1 MVLVY
6 TTVTK
11 SFIAYY
17 YLGRYCTTMDN
28 QRPSTRQHCH
38 NNHSPVV
45 DLQRSYLLASV
56 ASQDTTEQWPRRGSL
71 PNPTP
76 IFKTKHFGHIQ
87 VSLSRP
93 PSTEILHPNT
103 HSRLQ
108 DTPVQIR
115 YVVIR

>member
-1 MVLVY
+1 
-6 TTVTK
+6 
-11 SFIAYY
+11 
-17 YLGRYCTTMDN
+17 MDN
-28 QRPSTRQHCH
+28 QRLSTRRQQQQHCLD
-38 NNHSPVV
+38 HSPVGV

-56 ASQDTTEQWPRRGSL
+56 ASQDNTEQWPRRGSL

-93 PSTEILHPNT
+93 PSTEILTPCT

-115 YVVIR
+115 YVVSIR

>member
-1 MVLVY
+1 MY
-6 TTVTK
+6 
-11 SFIAYY
+11 
-17 YLGRYCTTMDN
+17 N
-28 QRPSTRQHCH
+28 QRSPTTRTQQHCLD
-38 NNHSPVV
+38 HSPVV
-45 DLQRSYLLASV
+45 DNLQRSYLLASV
-56 ASQDTTEQWPRRGSL
+56 ASQDTATEQWPRRGSL

-93 PSTEILHPNT
+93 PSTEILTPSS